1 MGIANQIKKP
11 HWAAEAIFSDSF
23 GGVDAPMVNGQA
35 QIIP

>member
-11 HWAAEAIFSDSF
+11 HWAAEAIFSGSL
-23 GGVDAPMVNGQA
+23 GGLDAPTVNGQA

>member
-11 HWAAEAIFSDSF
+11 HRDAEAIFSGSL
-23 GGVDAPMVNGQA
+23 GGLDAPMVNGQA